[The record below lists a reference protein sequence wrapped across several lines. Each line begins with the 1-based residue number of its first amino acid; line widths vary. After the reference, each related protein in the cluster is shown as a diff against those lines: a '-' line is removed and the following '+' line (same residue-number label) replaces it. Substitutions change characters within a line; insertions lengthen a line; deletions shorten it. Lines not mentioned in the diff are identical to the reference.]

1 MTILPKAIYSF
12 SAIPII
18 LPMAFLKDL
27 EQKKSLFVWKH
38 ERPGIAKAVLR
49 KKTRAGGIRLS
60 DLKLYYKAT
69 IIKTVWYGDKNR
81 NIDQWDRVEIP
92 VINPCHAHMVTLSL
106 TNEARIY
113 SGEEK
118 ASSISDAGKTGQ
130 LQVKE

>member
-81 NIDQWDRVEIP
+81 NIDQWNRIERDRKSTRL
-92 VINPCHAHMVTLSL
+92 N
-106 TNEARIY
+106 
-113 SGEEK
+113 
-118 ASSISDAGKTGQ
+118 SSHT
-130 LQVKE
+130 